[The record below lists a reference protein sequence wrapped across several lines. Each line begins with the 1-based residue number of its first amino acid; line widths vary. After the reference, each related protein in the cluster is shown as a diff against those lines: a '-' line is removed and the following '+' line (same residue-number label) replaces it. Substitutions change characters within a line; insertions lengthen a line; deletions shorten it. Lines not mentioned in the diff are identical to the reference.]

1 MFSFDYEINYGI
13 ADGIKFT
20 MFMTMTVATIVMSIF
35 LRSSKRKV
43 KQLEEKV
50 DEYLKELAKLDDDIA
65 IKNNDISDYEQQIE
79 NQNLIFA
86 SKLDAQTKKAVKTE
100 EVLKHLVKII
110 LKELVRVDGN
120 VNLVV
125 SYSKKIYRKYDWKFN
140 LYPSREC
147 TRKIVNYEETESDPS
162 WEEGDD

>member
-1 MFSFDYEINYGI
+1 M
-13 ADGIKFT
+13 
-20 MFMTMTVATIVMSIF
+20 
-35 LRSSKRKV
+35 
-43 KQLEEKV
+43 
-50 DEYLKELAKLDDDIA
+50 KELTKLDDDIA

-86 SKLDAQTKKAVKTE
+86 SKLDAQIKKAVKTE

-147 TRKIVNYEETESDPS
+147 ARKIVNYEETETDSS